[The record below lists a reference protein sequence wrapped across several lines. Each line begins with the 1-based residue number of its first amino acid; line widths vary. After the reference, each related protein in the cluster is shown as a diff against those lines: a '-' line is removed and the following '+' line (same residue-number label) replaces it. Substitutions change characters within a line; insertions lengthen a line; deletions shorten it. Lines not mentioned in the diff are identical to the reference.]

1 MVPMITNKRGTEFN
15 TVRVCYYPTKR
26 ITELRQTKSFTSVD
40 PVKAT
45 LLISGWA
52 TIAAPAVGP

>member
-1 MVPMITNKRGTEFN
+1 MVKTVTNKRDTELN
-15 TVRVCYYPTKR
+15 TMRVCYYPTIR
-26 ITELRQTKSFTSVD
+26 FTELRQTKCFTSVD

-52 TIAAPAVGP
+52 VIAAPAVGP

>member
-1 MVPMITNKRGTEFN
+1 MVKMITNKQDTEFN
-15 TVRVCYYPTKR
+15 TMRVCYYPTKR
-26 ITELRQTKSFTSVD
+26 STELRQTKYFTSVD

-52 TIAAPAVGP
+52 AIAAPAVGP

>member
-1 MVPMITNKRGTEFN
+1 MATLITNKRDTEFK
-15 TVRVCYYPTKR
+15 TARVCYYPTKR

-45 LLISGWA
+45 LVISGWA
-52 TIAAPAVGP
+52 VIAAPAVGP